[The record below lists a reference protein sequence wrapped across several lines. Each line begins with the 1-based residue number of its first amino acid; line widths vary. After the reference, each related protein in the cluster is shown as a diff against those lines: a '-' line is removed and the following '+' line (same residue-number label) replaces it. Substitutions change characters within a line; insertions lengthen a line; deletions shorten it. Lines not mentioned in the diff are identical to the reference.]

1 MIGERLV
8 ILSLL
13 LLQLEMFI
21 NQTSSFRNIPIKIM
35 EFILYANL
43 IGIEM
48 YDFDVVLGMDWL
60 TTHFVVI
67 NYQGIVYVSAL

>member
-1 MIGERLV
+1 
-8 ILSLL
+8 
-13 LLQLEMFI
+13 
-21 NQTSSFRNIPIKIM
+21 M

-67 NYQGIVYVSAL
+67 NYQGIMYVSTL